1 MLTVNKDPVH
11 SAVRQ
16 SPRDIGSRN
25 GLPDA
30 PCLISVV
37 QDLLQSVCLYH
48 RHGFGLVA
56 IDIDID
62 VFVSGNHQV
71 SEMSVSQRIT
81 PLYTPP

>member
-1 MLTVNKDPVH
+1 MLAVNKDPVH

-30 PCLISVV
+30 PSLISVV

-48 RHGFGLVA
+48 RHGFGLFA
-56 IDIDID
+56 IDIDG
-62 VFVSGNHQV
+62 FVSGNHRV
-71 SEMSVSQRIT
+71 SAMSASQRVT